1 MTILSFV
8 GQLPDAFL
16 SGPFTCYLY
25 FLALYFA
32 RENKDWSIAW
42 LINDLLMCCSPMAA
56 ATAAAAM
63 FRVTEKL
70 CLSDHRVRVG

>member
-1 MTILSFV
+1 
-8 GQLPDAFL
+8 
-16 SGPFTCYLY
+16 
-25 FLALYFA
+25 
-32 RENKDWSIAW
+32 
-42 LINDLLMCCSPMAA
+42 MAA